1 MGIGREFVRL
11 CGEVGN
17 LSKRVTG
24 LSIVDA
30 YYGPEEL
37 APDRQAENRKSETIL
52 QDLSVLSDNIKDE
65 IEQPLRSM
73 YLTTEIHSLQSVV
86 RWMTGEEMSYVEIVE
101 NVFGIKPT
109 RFSENEVQD
118 AMKNVET
125 AFSDCPG
132 SDTRERVEQFRL
144 NGQVQGEDA
153 KNYIEGELQQ
163 RAKDVGILFRKKVYT
178 LMDATVTDNGI
189 EYKAVTG
196 KPWGGYNYYQGNY
209 RSRNEFNVDRPFS
222 KHGLAAVIY
231 HEYEHHVSNLWREKA
246 YYDSNWTDLS
256 IVPLTGRCVI
266 SEGTAD
272 TAMDFLELGE
282 GTDDSRRMRALT
294 NLSRMC
300 GMNAALMLNHEQASE
315 DDVVWYLVERTFG
328 KEERIKP
335 SLEFSR
341 PKTKDGKPNLWAPYI
356 FNYLKG
362 RMDFVYPTFLKAK
375 ENDMLSDFFKTVY
388 LNPYSG
394 SSRTWNEAFDWL

>member
-1 MGIGREFVRL
+1 MDVGREFIRL

-17 LSKRVTG
+17 FSKSVTG

-30 YYGPEEL
+30 YYGPDEL
-37 APDRQAENRKSETIL
+37 APDRQAKDREPDIMMHE
-52 QDLSVLSDNIKDE
+52 LSVLYDNIKDE
-65 IEQPLRSM
+65 IKLPLRSK
-73 YLTTEIHSLQSVV
+73 YLTTEVYSLQSVV
-86 RWMTGEEMSYVEIVE
+86 RWMTGEEMSYTDIVE

-109 RFSENEVQD
+109 RFSEKEVEE
-118 AMKNVET
+118 AMKNVEA

-132 SDTRERVEQFRL
+132 SDTRERVEQFKL
-144 NGQVQGEDA
+144 DGQVQGVEA

-163 RAKDVGILFRKKVYT
+163 SAKDVGMLFQKKVYAS
-178 LMDATVTDNGI
+178 MDATVIDNGI
-189 EYKAVTG
+189 EYKAVTD
-196 KPWGGYNYYQGNY
+196 KPWGGYNYYQGDY
-209 RSRNEFNVDRPFS
+209 KSKNEFNVDRPFS

-246 YYDSNWTDLS
+246 YRENNWTDLS

-272 TAMDFLELGE
+272 TAMDFLEVGE
-282 GTDDSRRMRALT
+282 GTDALRMRALT

-300 GMNAALMLNHEQASE
+300 SMNAALMLNHEHAS
-315 DDVVWYLVERTFG
+315 DDEVVEYLVECTFG
-328 KEERIKP
+328 KEERIRP

-341 PKTKDGKPNLWAPYI
+341 PKTKEGKPNLWAPYI
-356 FNYLKG
+356 FNYLTG
-362 RMDFVYPTFLKAK
+362 RKDFVYPTFLKAK
-375 ENDMLSDFFKTVY
+375 ETDKLPDFFRTVY